1 MNARRRLPATR
12 PVGIRPA
19 IPAHAFAD
27 VAAGHTAPGACACGR
42 PAPDA
47 YLCPDCLTT
56 IANELARVPDVVTDL
71 NGIRFGQRGVD
82 YTTRATSTGGTKER
96 PLPIAVHAV
105 NARDHLRRTLHHLV
119 ITCIQL
125 DVTNASPYPGIPH
138 RGDLPAMARW
148 LAWRVDGM
156 ATWPHF
162 ADAADVIR
170 SAVGRAAH
178 VAMPYLAR
186 RFLCPCPN
194 ADSHACDG
202 IVLTTPG
209 DNEGRCDTCGEPVYA
224 AAARQALYDEVRDMT
239 MTASEIATIATYT
252 VPAGGTV
259 ENRERIHARI
269 RQWAHRGRLT
279 YRVTL
284 TRGARVYTVGE
295 VLDLIDQR
303 RNPPRDGQC
312 APGATSTSSGHW
324 SR

>member
-1 MNARRRLPATR
+1 MNARRRLPTTR

-82 YTTRATSTGGTKER
+82 YTTRATGTGGAKER

-119 ITCIQL
+119 VTCVQL

-138 RGDLPAMARW
+138 RGDLPAMAGW

-162 ADAADVIR
+162 ADAADVLR
-170 SAVGRAAH
+170 AAVGRAAH
-178 VAMPYLAR
+178 VTMPHVAR
-186 RFLCPCPN
+186 LVLCACPN
-194 ADSHACDG
+194 ADTHACDG
-202 IVLTTPG
+202 VVLTSPG
-209 DNEGRCDTCGEPVYA
+209 DEHGRCDTCGELVDA
-224 AAARQALYDEVRDMT
+224 DATRRALYDRVRDWT
-239 MTASEIATIATYT
+239 MTAAEIATLATYT
-252 VPAGGTV
+252 VPTGGHI
-259 ENRERIHARI
+259 EHRDRIHARI
-269 RQWAHRGRLT
+269 RKWAQRGHLT

-284 TRGARVYTVGE
+284 TRGARVFAVGE

-303 RNPPRDGQC
+303 RTPPSEDR
-312 APGATSTSSGHW
+312 
-324 SR
+324 